1 MEFLTILG
9 SEKPHISGWIYLFQL
24 QCAEAP
30 RLSFPFFS
38 LFFLRGDHNNGVKDA
53 VGADAWRAFQSR
65 PIYSRYKMPVDSST
79 THFRESFSLPFEGLG
94 KNLSERRN
102 EAIFLQGKRNGAGG
116 ASRVKML
123 ARRFPM
129 NEKLPGVIM
138 SWEMDLGSG

>member
-1 MEFLTILG
+1 MDLSLPTAVCRG
-9 SEKPHISGWIYLFQL
+9 SQTFFPF
-24 QCAEAP
+24 
-30 RLSFPFFS
+30 SFP
-38 LFFLRGDHNNGVKDA
+38 FFLRGDHNNGVKDA

-65 PIYSRYKMPVDSST
+65 PIYGRYKMPVDSST
-79 THFRESFSLPFEGLG
+79 THFREPFSLPFEGSG

-102 EAIFLQGKRNGAGG
+102 GAIFLQGKRNGAGG

-138 SWEMDLGSG
+138 SWEMDLGSS